1 MPTLLI
7 NPSLIQRYTPN
18 FKHLLRTNCHQ
29 KTAHF
34 IEITQGICP
43 YRAMGIVGS
52 IFSKIWKRSLLLHF
66 ERLVQGVNYCRAKT
80 CYLPILA
87 VPARKKSAHQKL
99 MEM

>member
-43 YRAMGIVGS
+43 YRAMGIVVQFLAKFGKGPFCYTLKDWSKGS
-52 IFSKIWKRSLLLHF
+52 TTAGQKPVISQYWLF
-66 ERLVQGVNYCRAKT
+66 
-80 CYLPILA
+80 LPEKNQHI
-87 VPARKKSAHQKL
+87 KN
-99 MEM
+99 